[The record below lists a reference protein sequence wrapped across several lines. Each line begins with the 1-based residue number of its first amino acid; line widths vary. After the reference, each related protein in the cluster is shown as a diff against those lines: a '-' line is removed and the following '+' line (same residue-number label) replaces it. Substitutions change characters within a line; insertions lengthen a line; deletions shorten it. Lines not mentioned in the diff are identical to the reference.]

1 MTDRE
6 CKRDRHEAD
15 RKRGYIFCPCC
26 GEALE
31 EPNPLEAVREHY
43 ARGLDRASAAVAAAK
58 EQKKKA
64 SASRLVRKWA
74 RGLKAIEA
82 AIEAA
87 KEVPDD
93 APSD

>member
-26 GEALE
+26 GETLE
-31 EPNPLEAVREHY
+31 ELHPLEAVREHY
-43 ARGLDRASAAVAAAK
+43 KAGLARAFEIATKSEGTKDQERK
-58 EQKKKA
+58 
-64 SASRLVRKWA
+64 VRIMDKWA